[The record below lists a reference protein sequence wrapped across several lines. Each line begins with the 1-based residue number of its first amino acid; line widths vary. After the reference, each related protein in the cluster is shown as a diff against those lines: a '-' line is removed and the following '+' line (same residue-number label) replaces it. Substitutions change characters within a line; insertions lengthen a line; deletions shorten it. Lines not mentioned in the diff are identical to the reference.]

1 MNESTRRHAMQ
12 VCKCM
17 NVDAPLEAD
26 ELAHREQQ
34 SGAEAKRALKL
45 LAPDVEEP
53 VLQLKRLAHLFKRR
67 RHIFLSKNG
76 KYFVQNPTIKR
87 SYIQ

>member
-1 MNESTRRHAMQ
+1 
-12 VCKCM
+12 M
-17 NVDAPLEAD
+17 NVNAPLEAE

-53 VLQLKRLAHLFKRR
+53 VLQPKGLAHLCKGRLHVF
-67 RHIFLSKNG
+67 
-76 KYFVQNPTIKR
+76 
-87 SYIQ
+87 